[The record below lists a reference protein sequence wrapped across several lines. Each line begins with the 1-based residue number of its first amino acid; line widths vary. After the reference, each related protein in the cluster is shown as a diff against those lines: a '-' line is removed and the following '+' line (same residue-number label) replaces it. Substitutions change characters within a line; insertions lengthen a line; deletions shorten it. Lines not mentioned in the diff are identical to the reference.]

1 MGENEIKDPREIGV
15 SGLRGLNTR
24 TSNGK
29 DYISAYKNFTPPNW
43 KDNSTRRQG
52 LIDSGPIESVG
63 VEGFGE
69 SRYDKKMSQL
79 SELKDLNESRANIQ
93 PWYDQIGAGIL
104 KGAVLASTTF
114 ADGIAGTIIGAMN
127 VLSNADKIADSDKP
141 WRELGSQFINNPFS
155 VYMQDIN
162 EKVESV
168 LPNYYTKAEQEDPW
182 WEHIFSAN
190 FIGDKFLKNLGFTVG
205 AAFSGKVNAGAISK
219 TMGLK
224 GVRDAFKGAVT
235 TASGRTLNTA
245 SEIAKAY
252 KVGDAFM
259 DGVKLTEDLGKAA
272 KQLKNA
278 EWILKTIGAV
288 SAAMGEGRIEA
299 ITNSKDGH
307 HIMNCY

>member
-29 DYISAYKNFTPPNW
+29 DYIAAYKNFTPPNW

-104 KGAVLASTTF
+104 KGGVIATTTF
-114 ADGIAGTIIGAMN
+114 ADGVAGTIIGAMN
-127 VLSNADKIADSDKP
+127 ALSNADKIADSNSP
-141 WRELGSQFINNPFS
+141 WRELGNQFINNPFS
-155 VYMQDIN
+155 VSMQDIN

-190 FIGDKFLKNLGFTVG
+190 F
-205 AAFSGKVNAGAISK
+205 
-219 TMGLK
+219 M
-224 GVRDAFKGAVT
+224 
-235 TASGRTLNTA
+235 
-245 SEIAKAY
+245 
-252 KVGDAFM
+252 
-259 DGVKLTEDLGKAA
+259 
-272 KQLKNA
+272 
-278 EWILKTIGAV
+278 
-288 SAAMGEGRIEA
+288 
-299 ITNSKDGH
+299 
-307 HIMNCY
+307 